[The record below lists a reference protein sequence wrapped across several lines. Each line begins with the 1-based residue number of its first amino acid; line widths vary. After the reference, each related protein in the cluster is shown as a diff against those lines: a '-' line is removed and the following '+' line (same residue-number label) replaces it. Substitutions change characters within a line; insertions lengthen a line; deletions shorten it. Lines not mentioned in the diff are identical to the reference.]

1 MTTPNP
7 TAVRNPRES
16 ITQAAGSESGMKA
29 IMNTIASRLTIWWDT
44 P

>member
-29 IMNTIASRLTIWWDT
+29 IMNTMASRLTIWCDT